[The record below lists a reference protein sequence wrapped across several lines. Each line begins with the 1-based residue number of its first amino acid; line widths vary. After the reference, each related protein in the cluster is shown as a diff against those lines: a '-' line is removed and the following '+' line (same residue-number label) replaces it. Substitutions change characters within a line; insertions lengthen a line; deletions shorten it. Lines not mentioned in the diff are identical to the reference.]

1 MFLCACMWDWV
12 RVGACVCVCVGG
24 CTRVCLRDCLRGC
37 ERNIASTE
45 LIKVVQLKQTIADAF
60 AG

>member
-1 MFLCACMWDWV
+1 MFLCAGMWDWV

-24 CTRVCLRDCLRGC
+24 CACVRLRDCLRGC